1 MIGEVFEIDGCFYKE
16 VQSKVHGCSECVFH
30 ERCTCFHDK
39 YDSPP
44 IFCSSSTHF
53 VEISKEEYL
62 LFSKDTL
69 VETMKN
75 HQFIVAYDPA
85 NNKKDFFVECLWV
98 KKGDSWELDNIK
110 KVN

>member
-16 VQSKVHGCSECVFH
+16 VQSKFHGCHECVFH

-75 HQFIVAYDPA
+75 HQFIVAYDLA
-85 NNKKDFFVECLWV
+85 NNKKDFFVECL
-98 KKGDSWELDNIK
+98 
-110 KVN
+110 

>member
-16 VQSKVHGCSECVFH
+16 VQSKFQ
-30 ERCTCFHDK
+30 
-39 YDSPP
+39 
-44 IFCSSSTHF
+44 CSSIPLFCNLSTHF
-53 VEISKEEYL
+53 IEISREEYL

-69 VETMKN
+69 AETMKN
-75 HQFIVAYDPA
+75 RQFIAAIDPA
-85 NNKKDFFVECLWV
+85 NNKKDFSVECLWV